1 MVWTCSLEA
10 QIASL
15 NLDLPFS
22 HHFCPNCVHTGVPT
36 AEAQWPSSLLPV
48 FLSDFLQKPDGRRTR
63 FKRFNSGLF
72 VERSFTQTEMAKAQV
87 LDFSVGP
94 LVLFGPDNKA

>member
-1 MVWTCSLEA
+1 MVRTCSLEA

-36 AEAQWPSSLLPV
+36 AEAQ
-48 FLSDFLQKPDGRRTR
+48 
-63 FKRFNSGLF
+63 
-72 VERSFTQTEMAKAQV
+72 
-87 LDFSVGP
+87 
-94 LVLFGPDNKA
+94 